1 MWFWCGI
8 VGIYW
13 INRLNMLILK
23 MIDKNLKLKIENE
36 ISKKINLN
44 KSFIDNELDSLD
56 LITTV
61 SIIEDEFKIEIKENS
76 LKKIKNF
83 KTLDEFIK
91 KKLRS
96 KRSS

>member
-1 MWFWCGI
+1 LWFWCGI

-13 INRLNMLILK
+13 INRLSMLTLK

-56 LITTV
+56 LITAV

>member
-1 MWFWCGI
+1 
-8 VGIYW
+8 
-13 INRLNMLILK
+13 MLILK

>member
-1 MWFWCGI
+1 
-8 VGIYW
+8 
-13 INRLNMLILK
+13 MLTLK

-56 LITTV
+56 LITAV

-76 LKKIKNF
+76 LKKG
-83 KTLDEFIK
+83 L
-91 KKLRS
+91 
-96 KRSS
+96 

>member
-1 MWFWCGI
+1 
-8 VGIYW
+8 
-13 INRLNMLILK
+13 MLTLK

-56 LITTV
+56 LITAV